1 MSKERNLGF
10 RTTFTTREQ
19 SRWIQ
24 MEAIPSREYIVCD
37 RPPWHVWACTDGFGR
52 SSHCGRLK
60 RSLKRCPEFQ
70 TFDRVT
76 LTLVFKIYINI
87 YYTVIL
93 LEYFKCVSD
102 HREKSMVCTHAKF
115 VLLRLLSFMIFP
127 KPFHVT
133 LGSSRANTGNRQS
146 RSFFKEM
153 SIFSCVEAFP
163 GSRAF
168 LENASNLWWSQ
179 RNHVFKCFC
188 VFSCVQLGFRYL
200 VMLWV
205 YVVFVAFSWGETF
218 LVAAAF
224 LSVTSVRSTVFS
236 NYC

>member
-1 MSKERNLGF
+1 MEIEDRWKALSESWLRMLAEWYLHGYSVMSQTEELQPLVAVGQPPACMTRMWNSGPGSE
-10 RTTFTTREQ
+10 TT
-19 SRWIQ
+19 
-24 MEAIPSREYIVCD
+24 CD
-37 RPPWHVWACTDGFGR
+37 
-52 SSHCGRLK
+52 
-60 RSLKRCPEFQ
+60 
-70 TFDRVT
+70 
-76 LTLVFKIYINI
+76 Y
-87 YYTVIL
+87 
-93 LEYFKCVSD
+93 
-102 HREKSMVCTHAKF
+102 
-115 VLLRLLSFMIFP
+115 
-127 KPFHVT
+127 
-133 LGSSRANTGNRQS
+133 TGNRQS

-168 LENASNLWWSQ
+168 LQNASKLWWSQ

-218 LVAAAF
+218 FVAAAF